1 MSYKATFDG
10 MQIEA
15 DTIEELNQLLGL
27 MEQRKGKQ
35 AKKEEKEAE
44 HVEKVMKALDVM
56 ATNPAVEIEKPK
68 KPKRS
73 QNWEEEHF
81 RFLYNNLENREVLR
95 ALPFRSAAISG
106 KVWAFKNNR
115 WADLSKTGQRMLEEY
130 NDCIGRITPKERLPK
145 IKEL

>member
-27 MEQRKGKQ
+27 MEQRKGKLAKQ
-35 AKKEEKEAE
+35 AEKEKEHEEKAM
-44 HVEKVMKALDVM
+44 KVLDVL
-56 ATNPAVEIEKPK
+56 AANPAVEVEKTK

-73 QNWEEEHF
+73 APWEEEHF
-81 RFLYNNLENREVLR
+81 RFLYNNLDKREVLR

-115 WADLSKTGQRMLEEY
+115 WSDLSKTGQKMLEEY